1 MLRMSNRIRFL
12 LISVSCILVFYIV
25 FGGLLGKSASTNTN
39 DKAYRD
45 LGVYSEVLDRIKSDY
60 VTDPDM
66 KKVTDGAIRGL
77 LEALD
82 PYSTYFTPQQYQEY
96 QQHPDAGP
104 GQVGIFVSKRGG
116 YAEVIAVLPGSPAG
130 KAEVKAGDLLDEVND
145 IAPRELSVVQIDRML
160 AGTVGSTVTVS
171 LVSGARSEPHKVT
184 LTRQT
189 PDYPPVSAKMVED
202 GAGYLR
208 VSYFNKGA
216 AGQIEARLKEL
227 TAQGASKIVL
237 DLRDC
242 AGGEPDEAVKTAG
255 LFIDKGLVAYLAGQR
270 YPRHDI
276 EVEAAP
282 AVSKLPLAVLINQ
295 STAGPA
301 ELVASAVMNNKRGDV
316 VGTRSWG
323 DGVVQKLIPV
333 GDGSALLL
341 SVAKYYG
348 PDGKT
353 IQDNGI
359 TPNVIQA
366 PQGTMASA
374 DADDEDNGPESPEQL
389 GGKNDVQLQ
398 KALEVLKQHAAKSTA
413 VISPAPAPAAWPRPQ
428 RRAA

>member
-1 MLRMSNRIRFL
+1 MSNRVRLL

-25 FGGLLGKSASTNTN
+25 IGGLLGKSESSKS

-45 LGVYSEVLDRIKSDY
+45 LNVYMEVLDRIKSDY
-60 VTDPDM
+60 VTDPDL

-82 PYSTYFTPQQYQEY
+82 PYSTYFTPQQYQDY
-96 QQHPDAGP
+96 LKHPDPGP
-104 GQVGIFVSKRGG
+104 GRVGLFISKRGG
-116 YAEVIAVLPGSPAG
+116 YVTVISVLPGGPAD
-130 KAEVKAGDLLDEVND
+130 KAGVKAGDLLDEINNLP
-145 IAPRELSVVQIDRML
+145 PRELSVVQIDRML
-160 AGTVGSTVTVS
+160 AGPTGSTLTLS
-171 LVSGARSEPHKVT
+171 LVSEARSEPHPVT
-184 LTRQT
+184 LTREVLS
-189 PDYPPVSAKMVED
+189 YPSVVSKMLED

-208 VSYFNKGA
+208 VSYFNKG
-216 AGQIEARLKEL
+216 QAREIGAKLKDL

-242 AGGEPDEAVKTAG
+242 AGGEVEEATQTAG
-255 LFIDKGLVAYLAGQR
+255 LFIDKGLVAYVSGQR
-270 YPRHDI
+270 YPRQDI
-276 EVEAAP
+276 QVQPAT

-295 STAGPA
+295 STAGAA
-301 ELVASAVMNNKRGDV
+301 ELVASAVLNNRRGDV

-323 DGVVQKLIPV
+323 DGVVEKLIPV

-359 TPNVIQA
+359 TPSVIQPA
-366 PQGTMASA
+366 QALTASA
-374 DADDEDNGPESPEQL
+374 DNPEDEDSAAQTPEQL

-398 KALEVLKQHAAKSTA
+398 KALEILKQQHASGKATA
-413 VISPAPAPAAWPRPQ
+413 VILPRPAPASRPGPR

>member
-1 MLRMSNRIRFL
+1 MSNRVRLL
-12 LISVSCILVFYIV
+12 LISVSCVLVFYIV
-25 FGGLLGKSASTNTN
+25 FGGLLGKSASTSTNTN

-96 QQHPDAGP
+96 QQHPSPGP
-104 GQVGIFVSKRGG
+104 GRVGVFVSKRGG
-116 YAEVIAVLPGSPAG
+116 YAEVIAVLPGSPAD
-130 KAEVKAGDLLDEVND
+130 KAGVKAGDLLDEVND

-160 AGTVGSTVTVS
+160 AGPVGSTVNLS

-184 LTRQT
+184 LTRQA
-189 PDYPPVSAKMVED
+189 PEYPPVSAKMVED
-202 GAGYLR
+202 GAGYIR
-208 VSYFNKGA
+208 VSYFNKGVS
-216 AGQIEARLKEL
+216 GQIEAKLKEV
-227 TAQGASKIVL
+227 TGQGAAKIVL

-242 AGGEPDEAVKTAG
+242 AGGEPDEAFKTAG
-255 LFIDKGLVAYLAGQR
+255 LFIDKGLVAYLSGQQ
-270 YPRHDI
+270 YPRQDL
-276 EVEAAP
+276 EVEPGP

-301 ELVASAVMNNKRGDV
+301 ELVASAVLNNKRGDV

-359 TPNVIQA
+359 TPSVVQA

-374 DADDEDNGPESPEQL
+374 DSDDEENNPESPDQL

-398 KALEVLKQHAAKSTA
+398 KAIEVLKQHAAKSVAT
-413 VISPAPAPAAWPRPQ
+413 ISPASAAASSPRPQ

>member
-1 MLRMSNRIRFL
+1 MSNRVRFL
-12 LISVSCILVFYIV
+12 LISVSCVLVFYIV
-25 FGGLLGKSASTNTN
+25 FGGLLGKSASSNTNSN

-82 PYSTYFTPQQYQEY
+82 PYSTYLTPQQYQDY
-96 QQHPDAGP
+96 QAHPNTGP
-104 GQVGIFVSKRGG
+104 ADVGLFVSKRGG
-116 YAEVIAVLPGSPAG
+116 YAEVIAALPGSPAD
-130 KAEVKAGDLLDEVND
+130 KAEVKAGDLLDEIND

-160 AGTVGSTVTVS
+160 AGPVGSTVTLS

-184 LTRQT
+184 VTRQVLQ
-189 PDYPPVSAKMVED
+189 YPPVTAKMVED
-202 GAGYLR
+202 GAGYVR
-208 VSYFNKGA
+208 VSYFNKGV
-216 AGQIEARLKEL
+216 AGQIEAKLKEL
-227 TAQGASKIVL
+227 AGQGANKIVL

-242 AGGEPDEAVKTAG
+242 AGGEPDEAFKTAG
-255 LFIDKGLVAYLAGQR
+255 LFIDKGLVAYVAGQQ
-270 YPRHDI
+270 YPRRDLQ
-276 EVEAAP
+276 VEP
-282 AVSKLPLAVLINQ
+282 GQAVSKLPLAVLINQ

-301 ELVASAVMNNKRGDV
+301 ELVASAVLNNKRGDV

-359 TPNVIQA
+359 TPSVVQA
-366 PQGTMASA
+366 PQGTMTSS
-374 DADDEDNGPESPEQL
+374 DSDEEENNPESPEQL

-398 KALEVLKQHAAKSTA
+398 KAIEVLKQHADKATA
-413 VISPAPAPAAWPRPQ
+413 IVSPTAAPTSWPQ

>member
-1 MLRMSNRIRFL
+1 MSNRVRFL

-25 FGGLLGKSASTNTN
+25 FGGLLGKSASTTNTN

-96 QQHPDAGP
+96 QQHPDPGP

-116 YAEVIAVLPGSPAG
+116 YAEVIAVLAGSPAD
-130 KAEVKAGDLLDEVND
+130 KAEVKAGDLLDEISD
-145 IAPRELSVVQIDRML
+145 IAPRELSVVQIDRMM
-160 AGTVGSTVTVS
+160 AGPVGSTVTLS

-189 PDYPPVSAKMVED
+189 PDYPPVTAKMVED
-202 GAGYLR
+202 GTGYLR
-208 VSYFNKGA
+208 VSYFSKGA
-216 AGQIEARLKEL
+216 AGQIEAKLKEL

-242 AGGEPDEAVKTAG
+242 AGGEPDEAFKTAG

-270 YPRHDI
+270 YPRHDV
-276 EVEAAP
+276 EVEAAS
-282 AVSKLPLAVLINQ
+282 AVSKSPLAVLINQ

-301 ELVASAVMNNKRGDV
+301 ELVASAVLNNKRGDV

-374 DADDEDNGPESPEQL
+374 DSDEEENGAESPEQL
-389 GGKNDVQLQ
+389 GGKNDLQLQ

-413 VISPAPAPAAWPRPQ
+413 VISPAPASSSFPRPQ